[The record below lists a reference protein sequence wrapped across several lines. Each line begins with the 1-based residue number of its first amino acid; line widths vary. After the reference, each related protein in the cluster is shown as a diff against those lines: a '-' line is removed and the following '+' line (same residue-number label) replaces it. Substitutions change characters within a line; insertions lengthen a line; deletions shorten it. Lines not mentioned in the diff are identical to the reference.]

1 MALDEIAEIDI
12 RREPREVADYMFD
25 PANDATWISGIS
37 EAEPLGPPPIGIG
50 SRVRRR
56 ASFLGRRIDYVMEV
70 VGHEP
75 DRRLAMHAVKA
86 PMPMDVTYEV
96 EPIADG
102 TRARVRVQGDAGG
115 LYRVAE
121 PLMGMQVRRSITAD
135 VTELKRI
142 LEGSTASRQGHG

>member
-1 MALDEIAEIDI
+1 VALDETAEIDI
-12 RREPREVADYMFD
+12 RRPPREVADYMFD
-25 PANDATWISGIS
+25 AANDAQWISGIS
-37 EAEPLGPPPIGIG
+37 EAEPLGPPPVGIG

-75 DRRLAMHAVKA
+75 HRRLAMHAVKA

-96 EPIADG
+96 EPVTNG
-102 TRARVRVQGDAGG
+102 SRARVRVQGDAGA
-115 LYRVAE
+115 LYRVAG

-135 VTELKRI
+135 VAELKRI
-142 LEGSTASRQGHG
+142 LEDTDRAP